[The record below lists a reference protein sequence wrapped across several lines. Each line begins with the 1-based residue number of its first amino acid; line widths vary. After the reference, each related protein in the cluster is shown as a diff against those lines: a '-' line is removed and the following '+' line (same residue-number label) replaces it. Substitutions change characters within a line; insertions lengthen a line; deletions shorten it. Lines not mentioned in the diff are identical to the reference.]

1 MKLHPKISGFSFIV
15 HFQEGIVCI
24 MRIVFRAPFPI
35 QFAGLGSFAIV
46 GPRHVQREWVS
57 ENSDTLFY
65 EVRANGKL
73 LDIAPAKKAPLSAVQ
88 VVLNGR
94 GWLHL
99 VHVYVFCGLLFS
111 VYIKPGK
118 GMLKSNATRTR
129 SQL

>member
-1 MKLHPKISGFSFIV
+1 MKLHPKISGFSFLV
-15 HFQEGIVCI
+15 HFQEGIVWI

-88 VVLNGR
+88 VVFKWEGLAASCSR
-94 GWLHL
+94 ICIF
-99 VHVYVFCGLLFS
+99 VVYSSPSTSSPARAC
-111 VYIKPGK
+111 
-118 GMLKSNATRTR
+118 
-129 SQL
+129 